1 MVALVTPFKPT
12 GEIDEKALRSLLQ
25 WHIDSKTDGLVVLGT
40 TGEVRTQ
47 ARHGH
52 TQQNNTRLL
61 KSPLFQRAP
70 SSMLHTAPPPFYSL
84 CISEAVH

>member
-40 TGEVRTQ
+40 TGEVSTQ
-47 ARHGH
+47 GRHGH
-52 TQQNNTRLL
+52 TQQNDTICVKL
-61 KSPLFQRAP
+61 PLFQRAT
-70 SSMLHTAPPPFYSL
+70 SSMLHTATPPFCSL